1 MQPFDII
8 QDNGF
13 DYFTGML
20 PLPVGH
26 VCFAPLFEDRIP
38 LLTKSEIEDIAK
50 GGAADGRNLFPR
62 REWVMDQKSHGSCN
76 GFAGAG
82 ALSAARVRRGNN
94 IEKILLSGA
103 YLYSLINRG
112 QDNGSLLNEGMKAL
126 QESGCATADTVP
138 WDHIYPRQQ
147 RPEAAN
153 EAKRF
158 KAFECY
164 KVGSQDG
171 LWSALALG
179 FDCVVAVHAGNNFM
193 RLDGNGVAGVDRGPG
208 NHAVRADGIAWVGEP
223 AATHIGS
230 WNVSYGKDGG
240 SLLTWKSFAQ
250 TFGNHDFYAV
260 RSTSDDPDAVNPP
273 RLA

>member
-1 MQPFDII
+1 MNFDII
-8 QDNGF
+8 QDNGIE
-13 DYFTGML
+13 YFTGML
-20 PLPVGH
+20 PLPAGH

-38 LLTKSEIEDIAK
+38 LLSKSEIEDIAK

-62 REWVMDQKSHGSCN
+62 REWVMDQKRHGSCN

-82 ALSAARVRRGNN
+82 ALATSRVRRGL
-94 IEKILLSGA
+94 EKVMLSGA
-103 YLYSLINRG
+103 YLYSLINRDA
-112 QDNGSLLNEGMKAL
+112 DNGSLLNEGMAAL
-126 QESGCATADTVP
+126 QSHGCATAATVP
-138 WDHIYPRQQ
+138 WDDIYPRQQ

-193 RLDGNGVAGVDRGPG
+193 RVDGNGIAGTDRGPG
-208 NHAVRADGIAWVGEP
+208 NHAVRCDGLAWANGKPYGTGVN
-223 AATHIGS
+223 S
-230 WNVSYGKDGG
+230 WNFSYGKDGG
-240 SLLTWKSFAQ
+240 ALWGWEHFTQ
-250 TFGNHDFYAV
+250 TFGNHDFYAI

-273 RLA
+273 RTA